1 MQTATRPTI
10 RVTKLQRGAAALEFA
25 LVVGAFS
32 ALLTGVTEMGRYLYM
47 WNTVQEVTRR
57 AARAAVVQGFSGADV
72 DAVQRYAVFHAGEGG
87 AVSVPGAQQVTSA
100 QVRLRYLD
108 ANMNEVDAMPADPPD
123 NLAACLDASRQ
134 NNCIR
139 YVEAAV
145 CRTQASPCVP
155 VEFESIFGVTLRIPP
170 SSVVMAAESLGR

>member
-1 MQTATRPTI
+1 MPSTEHQTRRTN
-10 RVTKLQRGAAALEFA
+10 KLQRGAAALEFA

-57 AARAAVVQGFSGADV
+57 AARFAVVQGFSAGDV

-87 AVSVPGAQQVTSA
+87 KVTVPGAPQVASS

-108 ANMNEVDAMPADPPD
+108 ANMNEVESMPADPDD

-134 NNCIR
+134 TTCIR
-139 YVEAAV
+139 YVEASV

-155 VEFESIFGVTLRIPP
+155 VEFDSIFGVALRIPP